1 MKFVQVKNVK
11 KQNYQGKIY
20 DLEVIKT
27 HTYNIDGLVVGN
39 CSSGLH
45 GVGSTCVN
53 ALSDSFDVVVKR
65 DGYTWH
71 QHFSEGNPT
80 TEVEKLE
87 PTKETGTIIKYHPDK
102 KIFKLTLQPSEHI
115 KHRLSE
121 LASLNAGLKINY
133 VNEITGDNVSYH
145 FEDGITGYTL
155 HMIGDKQRLYDTP
168 FSFED
173 TYEEEN
179 GHAIMCDISFIH
191 DDETEPNSKLKSFA
205 NNINTYEGGYHLQ
218 GFKNGY
224 KDCINQYGLDRKLIK
239 EPIEMQYLMDG
250 LYATISIKLYQPEFE
265 GQTKTKLGNKEAQD
279 AVDSVIHKYF
289 EKITKQ
295 KDKKEILDAIVNR
308 AIKVKEAELNARKA
322 RAISRKSKK
331 LMKTSLPGKL
341 ADCSNKDGY
350 TELWMCEGDSAAG
363 SMKEGR
369 ERSYQAVLGLRGK
382 ILNVNKADMN
392 KILNSD
398 TIKGI
403 VASIGGG
410 IGKTFNI
417 DDVRYD
423 KIIIACFTGDTKVK
437 LLDGTI
443 KTFEQLVEME
453 QENPNQIYWVYSKNE
468 FGDIVPGKA
477 TNPRITRYVDEYIK
491 FTLDNGCEIKCTKDH
506 LFMLKDGTYK
516 EAQDLTEK
524 DSLNAMYYCYNNG
537 DKCSFNKNR
546 EMIYDSEKGKWEFT
560 HYLIM
565 KSKDGLTYKNG
576 TSIHHINNNYL
587 NNNPDNLIRIPTKE
601 HLQLHNIE
609 SFKEYNKTDKHK
621 TRIKQLH
628 KQGVYEHTYF
638 DNNGYN
644 GSERQ
649 KNMLHEMNQRELV
662 KKIHSDT
669 MKQYN
674 KSDMNKQS
682 TIMLNHREDIKI
694 KQQQGKI
701 IKSVAC
707 LIRKNITSMEDIF
720 NKKKIKMILVNV
732 PSKKS
737 IEKYFGSYEEMY
749 KKAIEYEKTQLS
761 ENDFKKLTDV
771 DNATSIKK
779 QCSLNTKRNSM
790 AKIGKLLFDEKME
803 FNETNYNFIRTKLHS
818 KAPKFNM
825 ALNYFTSYEQFEE
838 YSKNYN
844 HKIIKKEVVKC
855 NHVPMYDWT
864 VEDYHNFSLECSSNN
879 DNSALIIHQCDADVD
894 GEHIRVLVLTLF
906 YYYMPKLIES
916 GRVYSA
922 QPPLYRIIKK
932 NNESV
937 YLLSDS
943 DLKEYR
949 KKHKGE
955 SYQINR
961 FKGLGEMNPEQ
972 LKETT
977 MDIHNRTLRRITL
990 EDAQEVAELFETLM
1004 GKDVTKRKQFIEANS
1019 DMVDL
1024 EAI

>member
-53 ALSDSFDVVVKR
+53 ALSDSFDVIVKR

-80 TEVEKLE
+80 TDVEKLE
-87 PTKETGTIIKYHPDK
+87 KTSETGTTIKYHPDK

-423 KIIIACFTGDTKVK
+423 KIII
-437 LLDGTI
+437 GT
-443 KTFEQLVEME
+443 
-453 QENPNQIYWVYSKNE
+453 
-468 FGDIVPGKA
+468 
-477 TNPRITRYVDEYIK
+477 
-491 FTLDNGCEIKCTKDH
+491 
-506 LFMLKDGTYK
+506 
-516 EAQDLTEK
+516 
-524 DSLNAMYYCYNNG
+524 
-537 DKCSFNKNR
+537 
-546 EMIYDSEKGKWEFT
+546 
-560 HYLIM
+560 
-565 KSKDGLTYKNG
+565 
-576 TSIHHINNNYL
+576 
-587 NNNPDNLIRIPTKE
+587 
-601 HLQLHNIE
+601 
-609 SFKEYNKTDKHK
+609 
-621 TRIKQLH
+621 
-628 KQGVYEHTYF
+628 
-638 DNNGYN
+638 
-644 GSERQ
+644 
-649 KNMLHEMNQRELV
+649 
-662 KKIHSDT
+662 
-669 MKQYN
+669 
-674 KSDMNKQS
+674 
-682 TIMLNHREDIKI
+682 
-694 KQQQGKI
+694 
-701 IKSVAC
+701 
-707 LIRKNITSMEDIF
+707 
-720 NKKKIKMILVNV
+720 
-732 PSKKS
+732 
-737 IEKYFGSYEEMY
+737 
-749 KKAIEYEKTQLS
+749 
-761 ENDFKKLTDV
+761 
-771 DNATSIKK
+771 
-779 QCSLNTKRNSM
+779 
-790 AKIGKLLFDEKME
+790 
-803 FNETNYNFIRTKLHS
+803 
-818 KAPKFNM
+818 
-825 ALNYFTSYEQFEE
+825 
-838 YSKNYN
+838 
-844 HKIIKKEVVKC
+844 
-855 NHVPMYDWT
+855 
-864 VEDYHNFSLECSSNN
+864 
-879 DNSALIIHQCDADVD
+879 DADVD

-943 DLKEYR
+943 ELKEYR

-955 SYQINR
+955 SYQVNR
-961 FKGLGEMNPEQ
+961 FKGL
-972 LKETT
+972 
-977 MDIHNRTLRRITL
+977 
-990 EDAQEVAELFETLM
+990 A
-1004 GKDVTKRKQFIEANS
+1004 
-1019 DMVDL
+1019 
-1024 EAI
+1024 

>member
-1 MKFVQVKNVK
+1 MSDTLKVNNDYGVNQIKMLKGLEAVRTRAGMYIGSTSQSGIDQLVYEIIDNSIDEFVAGWGNEVDVHVYKDCSVKVVDHGRGIPVGKSETFKDEDGNPIDTLTGILTNLHAGGKF
-11 KQNYQGKIY
+11 
-20 DLEVIKT
+20 T
-27 HTYNIDGLVVGN
+27 SDGYK

-53 ALSDSFDVVVKR
+53 ALSDSFDVIVKR

-133 VNEITGDNVSYH
+133 INELTGDNISYH

-155 HMIGDKQRLYDTP
+155 HMIGDKQKLYDTA
-168 FSFED
+168 FSFDD
-173 TYEEEN
+173 TYQEEN

-224 KDCINQYGLDRKLIK
+224 KDCINQYGLDKKLIK

-322 RAISRKSKK
+322 RVISRKSKK

-423 KIIIACFTGDTKVK
+423 KIIIGTDAD
-437 LLDGTI
+437 LLT
-443 KTFEQLVEME
+443 ES
-453 QENPNQIYWVYSKNE
+453 P
-468 FGDIVPGKA
+468 
-477 TNPRITRYVDEYIK
+477 
-491 FTLDNGCEIKCTKDH
+491 
-506 LFMLKDGTYK
+506 LFM
-516 EAQDLTEK
+516 
-524 DSLNAMYYCYNNG
+524 
-537 DKCSFNKNR
+537 
-546 EMIYDSEKGKWEFT
+546 
-560 HYLIM
+560 
-565 KSKDGLTYKNG
+565 
-576 TSIHHINNNYL
+576 
-587 NNNPDNLIRIPTKE
+587 
-601 HLQLHNIE
+601 
-609 SFKEYNKTDKHK
+609 
-621 TRIKQLH
+621 
-628 KQGVYEHTYF
+628 
-638 DNNGYN
+638 
-644 GSERQ
+644 
-649 KNMLHEMNQRELV
+649 
-662 KKIHSDT
+662 
-669 MKQYN
+669 
-674 KSDMNKQS
+674 
-682 TIMLNHREDIKI
+682 
-694 KQQQGKI
+694 
-701 IKSVAC
+701 
-707 LIRKNITSMEDIF
+707 
-720 NKKKIKMILVNV
+720 
-732 PSKKS
+732 
-737 IEKYFGSYEEMY
+737 
-749 KKAIEYEKTQLS
+749 
-761 ENDFKKLTDV
+761 
-771 DNATSIKK
+771 ATW
-779 QCSLNTKRNSM
+779 N
-790 AKIGKLLFDEKME
+790 
-803 FNETNYNFIRTKLHS
+803 
-818 KAPKFNM
+818 
-825 ALNYFTSYEQFEE
+825 
-838 YSKNYN
+838 
-844 HKIIKKEVVKC
+844 
-855 NHVPMYDWT
+855 
-864 VEDYHNFSLECSSNN
+864 
-879 DNSALIIHQCDADVD
+879 
-894 GEHIRVLVLTLF
+894 
-906 YYYMPKLIES
+906 
-916 GRVYSA
+916 
-922 QPPLYRIIKK
+922 
-932 NNESV
+932 
-937 YLLSDS
+937 
-943 DLKEYR
+943 
-949 KKHKGE
+949 
-955 SYQINR
+955 
-961 FKGLGEMNPEQ
+961 
-972 LKETT
+972 
-977 MDIHNRTLRRITL
+977 
-990 EDAQEVAELFETLM
+990 
-1004 GKDVTKRKQFIEANS
+1004 
-1019 DMVDL
+1019 
-1024 EAI
+1024 

>member
-20 DLEVIKT
+20 DLEVMKT
-27 HTYNIDGLVVGN
+27 HTYNIENVVVGN

-53 ALSDSFDVVVKR
+53 ALSDSFDVIVKR

-87 PTKETGTIIKYHPDK
+87 PTKETGTIINYHPDK

-133 VNEITGDNVSYH
+133 INELTGDNISYH

-155 HMIGDKQRLYDTP
+155 HMIGDKQKLYDTA
-168 FSFED
+168 FSFDD
-173 TYEEEN
+173 TYQEEN

-423 KIIIACFTGDTKVK
+423 KIII
-437 LLDGTI
+437 GT
-443 KTFEQLVEME
+443 
-453 QENPNQIYWVYSKNE
+453 
-468 FGDIVPGKA
+468 
-477 TNPRITRYVDEYIK
+477 
-491 FTLDNGCEIKCTKDH
+491 
-506 LFMLKDGTYK
+506 
-516 EAQDLTEK
+516 
-524 DSLNAMYYCYNNG
+524 
-537 DKCSFNKNR
+537 
-546 EMIYDSEKGKWEFT
+546 
-560 HYLIM
+560 
-565 KSKDGLTYKNG
+565 
-576 TSIHHINNNYL
+576 
-587 NNNPDNLIRIPTKE
+587 
-601 HLQLHNIE
+601 
-609 SFKEYNKTDKHK
+609 
-621 TRIKQLH
+621 
-628 KQGVYEHTYF
+628 
-638 DNNGYN
+638 
-644 GSERQ
+644 
-649 KNMLHEMNQRELV
+649 
-662 KKIHSDT
+662 
-669 MKQYN
+669 
-674 KSDMNKQS
+674 
-682 TIMLNHREDIKI
+682 
-694 KQQQGKI
+694 
-701 IKSVAC
+701 
-707 LIRKNITSMEDIF
+707 
-720 NKKKIKMILVNV
+720 
-732 PSKKS
+732 
-737 IEKYFGSYEEMY
+737 
-749 KKAIEYEKTQLS
+749 
-761 ENDFKKLTDV
+761 
-771 DNATSIKK
+771 
-779 QCSLNTKRNSM
+779 
-790 AKIGKLLFDEKME
+790 
-803 FNETNYNFIRTKLHS
+803 
-818 KAPKFNM
+818 
-825 ALNYFTSYEQFEE
+825 
-838 YSKNYN
+838 
-844 HKIIKKEVVKC
+844 
-855 NHVPMYDWT
+855 
-864 VEDYHNFSLECSSNN
+864 
-879 DNSALIIHQCDADVD
+879 DADVD

-943 DLKEYR
+943 ELKEYR
-949 KKHKGE
+949 KKHKSE
-955 SYQINR
+955 SYQVNR

-990 EDAQEVAELFETLM
+990 EDAKEVAELFETLM

-1024 EAI
+1024 EAL

>member
-1 MKFVQVKNVK
+1 MKFVKVKSIT

-20 DLEVIKT
+20 DLEVMNT
-27 HTYNIDGLVVGN
+27 HTYNIENVVVGN

-53 ALSDSFDVVVKR
+53 ALSDSFDVIVKR

-133 VNEITGDNVSYH
+133 INELTGDNISYH

-155 HMIGDKQRLYDTP
+155 HMIGDKQKLYDTA
-168 FSFED
+168 FSFDD
-173 TYEEEN
+173 TYQEEN

-423 KIIIACFTGDTKVK
+423 KIII
-437 LLDGTI
+437 GT
-443 KTFEQLVEME
+443 
-453 QENPNQIYWVYSKNE
+453 
-468 FGDIVPGKA
+468 
-477 TNPRITRYVDEYIK
+477 
-491 FTLDNGCEIKCTKDH
+491 
-506 LFMLKDGTYK
+506 
-516 EAQDLTEK
+516 
-524 DSLNAMYYCYNNG
+524 
-537 DKCSFNKNR
+537 
-546 EMIYDSEKGKWEFT
+546 
-560 HYLIM
+560 
-565 KSKDGLTYKNG
+565 
-576 TSIHHINNNYL
+576 
-587 NNNPDNLIRIPTKE
+587 
-601 HLQLHNIE
+601 
-609 SFKEYNKTDKHK
+609 
-621 TRIKQLH
+621 
-628 KQGVYEHTYF
+628 
-638 DNNGYN
+638 
-644 GSERQ
+644 
-649 KNMLHEMNQRELV
+649 
-662 KKIHSDT
+662 
-669 MKQYN
+669 
-674 KSDMNKQS
+674 
-682 TIMLNHREDIKI
+682 
-694 KQQQGKI
+694 
-701 IKSVAC
+701 
-707 LIRKNITSMEDIF
+707 
-720 NKKKIKMILVNV
+720 
-732 PSKKS
+732 
-737 IEKYFGSYEEMY
+737 
-749 KKAIEYEKTQLS
+749 
-761 ENDFKKLTDV
+761 
-771 DNATSIKK
+771 
-779 QCSLNTKRNSM
+779 
-790 AKIGKLLFDEKME
+790 
-803 FNETNYNFIRTKLHS
+803 
-818 KAPKFNM
+818 
-825 ALNYFTSYEQFEE
+825 
-838 YSKNYN
+838 
-844 HKIIKKEVVKC
+844 
-855 NHVPMYDWT
+855 
-864 VEDYHNFSLECSSNN
+864 
-879 DNSALIIHQCDADVD
+879 DADVD

-955 SYQINR
+955 SYQVNR

>member
-1 MKFVQVKNVK
+1 MEFVQVKNVK

-20 DLEVIKT
+20 DLEVMNT
-27 HTYNIDGLVVGN
+27 HTYNIENVVVGN

-53 ALSDSFDVVVKR
+53 ALSDSFDVIVKR

-133 VNEITGDNVSYH
+133 INELTGDNISYH

-155 HMIGDKQRLYDTP
+155 HMIGDKQKLYDTA
-168 FSFED
+168 FSFDD
-173 TYEEEN
+173 TYQEEN

-289 EKITKQ
+289 KKIKKQ

-423 KIIIACFTGDTKVK
+423 KIII
-437 LLDGTI
+437 GT
-443 KTFEQLVEME
+443 
-453 QENPNQIYWVYSKNE
+453 
-468 FGDIVPGKA
+468 
-477 TNPRITRYVDEYIK
+477 
-491 FTLDNGCEIKCTKDH
+491 
-506 LFMLKDGTYK
+506 
-516 EAQDLTEK
+516 
-524 DSLNAMYYCYNNG
+524 
-537 DKCSFNKNR
+537 
-546 EMIYDSEKGKWEFT
+546 
-560 HYLIM
+560 
-565 KSKDGLTYKNG
+565 
-576 TSIHHINNNYL
+576 
-587 NNNPDNLIRIPTKE
+587 
-601 HLQLHNIE
+601 
-609 SFKEYNKTDKHK
+609 
-621 TRIKQLH
+621 
-628 KQGVYEHTYF
+628 
-638 DNNGYN
+638 
-644 GSERQ
+644 
-649 KNMLHEMNQRELV
+649 
-662 KKIHSDT
+662 
-669 MKQYN
+669 
-674 KSDMNKQS
+674 
-682 TIMLNHREDIKI
+682 
-694 KQQQGKI
+694 
-701 IKSVAC
+701 
-707 LIRKNITSMEDIF
+707 
-720 NKKKIKMILVNV
+720 
-732 PSKKS
+732 
-737 IEKYFGSYEEMY
+737 
-749 KKAIEYEKTQLS
+749 
-761 ENDFKKLTDV
+761 
-771 DNATSIKK
+771 
-779 QCSLNTKRNSM
+779 
-790 AKIGKLLFDEKME
+790 
-803 FNETNYNFIRTKLHS
+803 
-818 KAPKFNM
+818 
-825 ALNYFTSYEQFEE
+825 
-838 YSKNYN
+838 
-844 HKIIKKEVVKC
+844 
-855 NHVPMYDWT
+855 
-864 VEDYHNFSLECSSNN
+864 
-879 DNSALIIHQCDADVD
+879 DADVD

-955 SYQINR
+955 SYQVNR